1 MVTRVLRDAGEAEK
15 EMVRMGIR
23 AHLERVIGK
32 MKPTPSRMPKSK
44 ELDEIFKILSSND
57 NRDIL
62 QLVLSPKAYKKMVKD
77 LDKAEVAIQLR
88 ISVAENSKT
97 AIRANV
103 NRSIEDVTN
112 EAASIRQ
119 TLAEGRGIEATRKII
134 QRINETDAITSKMRK
149 IIMKDLANAMTA
161 QRGTDAI
168 AQMKAVYK
176 AIQKGDQTMEDI
188 EYLANFMYSG
198 INLQFITG
206 AATKAREIR
215 DTYNQEPT
223 YNINQTEALA
233 L

>member
-1 MVTRVLRDAGEAEK
+1 
-15 EMVRMGIR
+15 
-23 AHLERVIGK
+23 
-32 MKPTPSRMPKSK
+32 
-44 ELDEIFKILSSND
+44 
-57 NRDIL
+57 
-62 QLVLSPKAYKKMVKD
+62 MVKD

-134 QRINETDAITSKMRK
+134 QRINETDAITGKMRK